1 MHKDSMP
8 VAAAH
13 DGHRV
18 IASIEYE
25 HANALKKDE
34 RKWDDIETNW
44 CFKFVFL
51 WQSCFLKQIE
61 HTFSSPCTI
70 K

>member
-1 MHKDSMP
+1 MYKDSMP

-18 IASIEYE
+18 IATIEYK

-44 CFKFVFL
+44 CFEI
-51 WQSCFLKQIE
+51 CFLVAKL
-61 HTFSSPCTI
+61 FP
-70 K
+70 KAN